1 MPVSNTVT
9 QFRTDVI
16 AKGGPQISSKYQVS
30 LYSSLGEIRCY
41 PQSVIIPGRLFSFYD
56 QDLWGP
62 TRKIPLKRAYT
73 QCNMTFIVY
82 QDWAERKYLEN
93 WMNKIIVNSGS
104 PRLNSGAAEN
114 SAATSIDATIGS
126 LLPDAVLGPLGLGVQ
141 FNPQQAKTFNASE
154 TSAIVTG
161 KFNDS
166 IQYDEGYGQ
175 VAITPISSHF
185 NMLPTTIFYLR
196 EAYPASISP
205 LTMASDGTGYPSFT
219 VGFQFKEYKMY

>member
-9 QFRTDVI
+9 QFRTDVL
-16 AKGGPQISSKYQVS
+16 AKGGPQISSKYRVT
-30 LYSSLGEIRCY
+30 LYHTDLGEIRCY

-93 WMNKIIVNSGS
+93 WMNRIIVNSGS
-104 PRLNSGAAEN
+104 PELNSGAAEN
-114 SAATSIDATIGS
+114 SAATLTDEFVGS
-126 LLPDAVLGPLGLGVQ
+126 LVPFGFSGLTPTAIQ
-141 FNPQQAKTFNASE
+141 LTRPQIETFNASS

-161 KFNDS
+161 NFNDS
-166 IQYDEGYGQ
+166 IQYSKGYGYIS
-175 VAITPISSHF
+175 ITPISS
-185 NMLPTTIFYLR
+185 NSNYPTTIFRLF

-219 VGFQFKEYKMY
+219 VGFQFKEYKMS

>member
-93 WMNKIIVNSGS
+93 WMNKIIVNSDS
-104 PRLNSGAAEN
+104 PRLNSGAAAGETPEQ
-114 SAATSIDATIGS
+114 TSTAESIGS
-126 LLPDAVLGPLGLGVQ
+126 LTEFTPGQ
-141 FNPQQAKTFNASE
+141 ITKFNALA

-166 IQYDEGYGQ
+166 IQYYEGYGQ
-175 VAITPISSHF
+175 VFITPISSNF
-185 NMLPTTIFYLR
+185 NMLSTTVFHLR

>member
-1 MPVSNTVT
+1 MPVSSTVT

-16 AKGGPQISSKYQVS
+16 AKGGPQISSKYMVRLFHQD
-30 LYSSLGEIRCY
+30 LGLIECY

-56 QDLWGP
+56 QDIWGP

-93 WMNKIIVNSGS
+93 WMNRIIVNSGS
-104 PRLNSGAAEN
+104 PKLNSGAANSIASSSNEN
-114 SAATSIDATIGS
+114 ENPSGS
-126 LLPDAVLGPLGLGVQ
+126 LTVLT
-141 FNPQQAKTFNASE
+141 ADEITEFNAST

-161 KFNDS
+161 NFNDS
-166 IQYDEGYGQ
+166 IDYDAGRGY
-175 VAITPISSHF
+175 VSITPISS
-185 NMLPTTIFYLR
+185 NSDTPRTIFQLF

-219 VGFQFKEYKMY
+219 VGFQFKEYRMS

>member
-16 AKGGPQISSKYQVS
+16 AKGGPQISSKYRVS
-30 LYSSLGEIRCY
+30 LYHSALGVIRCY

-104 PRLNSGAAEN
+104 PRLNSGAAAGETP
-114 SAATSIDATIGS
+114 AQTSNAESIGS
-126 LLPDAVLGPLGLGVQ
+126 LTEFTPEQ
-141 FNPQQAKTFNASE
+141 INEFNASP

-166 IQYDEGYGQ
+166 IQYNEGYGH
-175 VAITPISSHF
+175 VTITPISS
-185 NMLPTTIFYLR
+185 NSDNPRTIFQLF

-219 VGFQFKEYKMY
+219 VGFQFKEYKMS

>member
-166 IQYDEGYGQ
+166 I
-175 VAITPISSHF
+175 H
-185 NMLPTTIFYLR
+185 MLPTTIFYLR

>member
-9 QFRTDVI
+9 QFRDDVI
-16 AKGGPQISSKYQVS
+16 AKGGPQISSKYRVILFNS
-30 LYSSLGEIRCY
+30 DLGEIRCY

-104 PRLNSGAAEN
+104 PRLNSGAAAGETT
-114 SAATSIDATIGS
+114 AQTSTAESIGS
-126 LLPDAVLGPLGLGVQ
+126 LTEFTPEQ
-141 FNPQQAKTFNASE
+141 ITKFNASS
-154 TSAIVTG
+154 TSAIFTG

-166 IQYDEGYGQ
+166 IQYDKGYGQ
-175 VAITPISSHF
+175 VIITPISS
-185 NMLPTTIFYLR
+185 NLNILPTTAFHLR

-219 VGFQFKEYKMY
+219 VGFQFKEYKMS